1 MIKHIW
7 FDFSETLGSITKE
20 AHENLRHETYAKL
33 VGKKINEDL
42 RKEYEDL
49 REKHKS
55 NSAVFKSLG
64 KPVTFWAKLVG
75 AVDPK
80 TFYSLTDEN
89 IPNVLQ
95 EMSKIIPISIFS
107 NIDADKILSTLGVD
121 LKLFTHFIS
130 ASEID
135 APKPALEGFYKMI
148 ELSKLPAEEILY
160 IGDHLEKDVIPAKK
174 VGIKSGVV
182 FEKIPE
188 ADYYFKDFKD
198 IL

>member
-20 AHENLRHETYAKL
+20 AHEKLRHETYAKL
-33 VGKKINEDL
+33 VCKKINE
-42 RKEYEDL
+42 
-49 REKHKS
+49 
-55 NSAVFKSLG
+55 N
-64 KPVTFWAKLVG
+64 
-75 AVDPK
+75 
-80 TFYSLTDEN
+80 
-89 IPNVLQ
+89 
-95 EMSKIIPISIFS
+95 
-107 NIDADKILSTLGVD
+107 
-121 LKLFTHFIS
+121 LKLFTHLIS

-198 IL
+198 ILRFVKENI